1 VARGVGRSVDAVG
14 GAWRHR
20 GETEKEKEF
29 LAEHRIAHRM
39 KSKIDDKLHHQIIHC
54 HFFLQ
59 VCHIAILIVEILKAT
74 LTTYAKQY
82 CK

>member
-1 VARGVGRSVDAVG
+1 MHG
-14 GAWRHR
+14 
-20 GETEKEKEF
+20 
-29 LAEHRIAHRM
+29 IAHRM

>member
-1 VARGVGRSVDAVG
+1 MAR
-14 GAWRHR
+14 
-20 GETEKEKEF
+20 
-29 LAEHRIAHRM
+29 AEHRIAHRM